1 MPTILALRPI
11 PREGGLRVSRWLTW
25 CMNVVIVL
33 ALAAQGAHVHAAE
46 SPSHPCAVC
55 AVSGAPAVAADPEPA
70 AGAPEPAPDP
80 VVEQAPVAPVSR
92 AVAVPASRG
101 PPRIAS

>member
-1 MPTILALRPI
+1 MRPI

-33 ALAAQGAHVHAAE
+33 ALAAEGAHVHAPE
-46 SPSHPCAVC
+46 SPAHPCAVC
-55 AVSGAPAVAADPEPA
+55 AVGGAPAVSADPEPLT
-70 AGAPEPAPDP
+70 GAPEPAAD
-80 VVEQAPVAPVSR
+80 VVAELAPIAPAQV

-101 PPRIAS
+101 PPRLAA

>member
-1 MPTILALRPI
+1 
-11 PREGGLRVSRWLTW
+11 
-25 CMNVVIVL
+25 MNVVIVL
-33 ALAAQGAHVHAAE
+33 ALAAEGAHVHADE

-80 VVEQAPVAPVSR
+80 VVEQAPVAPASR

-101 PPRIAS
+101 PPQNAS